1 MSWYKERPLLV
12 VISGPSGVGKDAVK
26 VLFEGYTKDA
36 IGVYNVGTGKEV
48 TINDLANEVI
58 STVGNDVNVIYKEAR
73 KGEVYRSLADVS
85 KLREDLGMDS
95 LCSLELLSTV
105 SEEFKLD
112 LEMEAAMGITTLQDA
127 FDFIERNWSEQK
139 SDESASN

>member
-1 MSWYKERPLLV
+1 MGSEVGLTDGQAKRQERIVELIAEIMELDD
-12 VISGPSGVGKDAVK
+12 PS
-26 VLFEGYTKDA
+26 
-36 IGVYNVGTGKEV
+36 
-48 TINDLANEVI
+48 TIRPTD
-58 STVGNDVNVIYKEAR
+58 R
-73 KGEVYRSLADVS
+73 
-85 KLREDLGMDS
+85 LREDLGMDS

-112 LEMEAAMGITTLQDA
+112 LEMEAAMGINTLQDA